1 LEFSAEYEKKLDAYL
16 QKNAESR
23 KKLKEK
29 KDIKDSKPL
38 HEYHPEDFGLTA
50 ELISSEFKDY
60 IQKYNL

>member
-1 LEFSAEYEKKLDAYL
+1 LDAYL

-38 HEYHPEDFGLTA
+38 HEYSPEDFGLTA
-50 ELISSEFKDY
+50 EMISNEFKDY
-60 IQKYNL
+60 IKKYNL